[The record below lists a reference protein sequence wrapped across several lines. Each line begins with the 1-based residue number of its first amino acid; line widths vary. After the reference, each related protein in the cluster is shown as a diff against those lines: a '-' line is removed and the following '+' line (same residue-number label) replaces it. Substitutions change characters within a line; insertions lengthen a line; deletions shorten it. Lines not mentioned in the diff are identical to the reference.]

1 MSNSA
6 AQTVAAAAS
15 AASVVLPAQGAA
27 NASAGTNSGSNT
39 LSKSNNKSSTSGP
52 DASPINTPAS
62 NSSPAT
68 SNNNTPGNNNNN
80 QQQLAKTVFDI
91 NEWLT
96 AWQTWLEIGSSLV
109 LDVNGTTTSGESS
122 TSSPPQPVSAT
133 PAAPFWPPPTQTF
146 LTCYVDLVQVIVD
159 RLAPASRFAQK
170 DFEVFSTIL
179 DKQFAIPVL
188 SNDYSSFILMQ
199 IDSNLTP
206 LQNTSLNTIKHFIKV
221 SSIKFIHFMIN

>member
-15 AASVVLPAQGAA
+15 AASVVLPAQGA
-27 NASAGTNSGSNT
+27 NTSAGTNSGSNT

-68 SNNNTPGNNNNN
+68 SNNNTPGTANN
-80 QQQLAKTVFDI
+80 QQLTKTVFDI

-109 LDVNGTTTSGESS
+109 LDVNGTTTSTDSSS
-122 TSSPPQPVSAT
+122 TSSPPQPVSTA

-159 RLAPASRFAQK
+159 RLAPASKFAQK

-179 DKQFAIPVL
+179 DKLFAIPVL

-221 SSIKFIHFMIN
+221 EFN